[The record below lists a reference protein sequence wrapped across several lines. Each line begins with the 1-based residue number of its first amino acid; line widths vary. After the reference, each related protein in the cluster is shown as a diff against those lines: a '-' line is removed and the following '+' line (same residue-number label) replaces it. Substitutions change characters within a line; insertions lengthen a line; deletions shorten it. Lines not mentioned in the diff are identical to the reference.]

1 MDNGKN
7 NVQGVI
13 PFPCHSKEKVL
24 VYEGTSGRCSIKCPS
39 CDKFALFDFNSMT
52 SMSVKAA
59 RGAIHDLTKQH
70 NYKNYID

>member
-1 MDNGKN
+1 MDNSKN

-13 PFPCHSKEKVL
+13 HFPCHSKEKVL
-24 VYEGTSGRCSIKCPS
+24 VYEGTSGYCSIKCPS

-59 RGAIHDLTKQH
+59 RGAIHNLTNQD
-70 NYKNYID
+70 NYKSYID